1 MSHKVLIEDNE
12 TQLIAVSNVEIESF
26 LSVSLYCWMMHLKS
40 IKGTLRLSDNKS

>member
-26 LSVSLYCWMMHLKS
+26 LSVSRTVERCIWKALEVL
-40 IKGTLRLSDNKS
+40 